1 MGLSETKN
9 IKISSFNFFTKSW
22 AFIPNG
28 PTVSESKLHWP
39 RIESDIARQQN
50 QSELPEGRL
59 FTKCNSM

>member
-9 IKISSFNFFTKSW
+9 IKISSFNSLTKNW

-28 PTVSESKLHWP
+28 PAFSESKLHWP
-39 RIESDIARQQN
+39 RTESNITQQQN
-50 QSELPEGRL
+50 QIELPEGRL